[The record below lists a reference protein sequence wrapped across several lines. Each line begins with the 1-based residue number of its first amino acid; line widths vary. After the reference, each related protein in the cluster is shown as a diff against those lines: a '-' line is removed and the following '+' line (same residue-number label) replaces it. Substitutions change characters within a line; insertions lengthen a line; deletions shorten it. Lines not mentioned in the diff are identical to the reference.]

1 MFPSLEEPLP
11 YCGLFEALFQQWQTS
26 RYLLPR
32 IQALEL
38 SWPVPGQASGWA
50 SSLIITHQASQA
62 WRAI

>member
-26 RYLLPR
+26 QYLLPR

-38 SWPVPGQASGWA
+38 AKAWPL
-50 SSLIITHQASQA
+50 SSESAGTGEGGAEPA
-62 WRAI
+62 